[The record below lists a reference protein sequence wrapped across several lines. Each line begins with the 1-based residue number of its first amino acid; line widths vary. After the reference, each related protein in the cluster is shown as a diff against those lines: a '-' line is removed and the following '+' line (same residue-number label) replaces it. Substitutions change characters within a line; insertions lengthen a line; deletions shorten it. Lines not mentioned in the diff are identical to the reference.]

1 MSSVED
7 LQSPPSS
14 DLSSPDEIA
23 LSEISSLDGF
33 ELVEPEEPSA
43 PAGSGP
49 AAATTAAISRRDNL
63 RDRHEAVLLAL
74 RPELPPTVFHFPDPS
89 AQSDD
94 ADEEGT
100 GFDGHFGDAD
110 DGDRGGRLVQQQQ
123 AHHAAADHV
132 DDDGCPSEAAASST
146 ADCRSDS
153 TRTTAHGLEKQP
165 RWLARTSA
173 WLATAGQ
180 GAAENE
186 YAIPKLSLGTSFSQS
201 CAEALHNSRLAAA
214 AAAAAA
220 SSSSGQHQDRS
231 QFLSLRRRSK
241 ELGQPTSIFVM
252 LALVAAI
259 FSLGLRLRTAP
270 PSSSSS
276 AAAAGPSLDSVPIE
290 SHALGMPVPVSLQV
304 WHALE
309 ISDVLA
315 PSQVGHLSASVGG
328 NEEPYHRVQRV
339 LEARRRRRAAAV
351 ARIETEAAVKMIS
364 SPSPTPSVTESAIT
378 SASSEPLHDEV
389 PTTLPPKVEQ
399 IQSASSQDE
408 SGQQHSATNGEG
420 AAPKEPR
427 SNIPPLGLDNASSNP
442 LIDWNAVALFIRS
455 LAAEARLLAN
465 FAHDLSMDVYR
476 SLALYVDQAHE
487 FVCQAAQHVHA
498 TLKAGRDE
506 VKPVFSDIAQKSYK
520 AASPY
525 VQSAH
530 DACSDAAQK
539 SYNLAE
545 PYVKSAK
552 EAASK
557 GARRTRAAARA
568 LQDETKPFVAQVEKK
583 WKERNEARASRYRTR
598 LRRQQTRRAAKRG
611 QPNRAGFRTF

>member
-49 AAATTAAISRRDNL
+49 ATTTAAISRRDNL

-100 GFDGHFGDAD
+100 GFDDNFGDAD

-123 AHHAAADHV
+123 AHHAAAD
-132 DDDGCPSEAAASST
+132 DDDDEGCPSEAAASST

-153 TRTTAHGLEKQP
+153 TRTTVYGLEKQP

-220 SSSSGQHQDRS
+220 SSSGQHQDRS
-231 QFLSLRRRSK
+231 QFLSLRRRGK
-241 ELGQPTSIFVM
+241 EFGQPTSIFVM

-276 AAAAGPSLDSVPIE
+276 AAAGSSLDSSVPIE

-351 ARIETEAAVKMIS
+351 ARVETEAAVKMIS
-364 SPSPTPSVTESAIT
+364 SPSPTPSATESAIT
-378 SASSEPLHDEV
+378 SASSELLHDEV

-399 IQSASSQDE
+399 IQSASSKDE
-408 SGQQHSATNGEG
+408 LGQQHSTTHDEG
-420 AAPKEPR
+420 APAKEPH
-427 SNIPPLGLDNASSNP
+427 SNIPLLGLDNASSNP
-442 LIDWNAVALFIRS
+442 LIDWNTVALFIRS

-476 SLALYVDQAHE
+476 SLALYVDQAHD
-487 FVCQAAQHVHA
+487 FACQAAQHVHA

-506 VKPVFSDIAQKSYK
+506 VKPIFADIAQKSYK